1 MKMLFGLTMYACA
14 LLFVGR
20 NVGEDALSSD
30 VHRLVGVIN
39 APRCSGVES
48 SVEVVLRG

>member
-1 MKMLFGLTMYACA
+1 MLFGLTMYAGA
-14 LLFVGR
+14 LLFMGR
-20 NVGEDALSSD
+20 HVGEDALSSD
-30 VHRLVGVIN
+30 VCRLGGIIN